1 METPTTPQQQKARD
15 EYLRACEELAEAAF
29 QRRQAQAR
37 YDAAIDNYNRAFGA
51 ARAAGVVK

>member
-1 METPTTPQQQKARD
+1 METPITPQQQKARD

-29 QRRQAQAR
+29 HKRQAQAR
-37 YDAAIDNYNRAFGA
+37 YDAAYDSYNRAFGA